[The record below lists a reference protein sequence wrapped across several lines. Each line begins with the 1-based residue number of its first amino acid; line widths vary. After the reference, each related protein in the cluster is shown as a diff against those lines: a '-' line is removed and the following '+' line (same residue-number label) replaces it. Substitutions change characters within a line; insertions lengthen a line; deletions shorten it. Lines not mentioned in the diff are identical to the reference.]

1 LIGIYDGIWM
11 TSYARHGRIT
21 RRLRQESEL
30 AGIAYCETF
39 LPAVIPLRAP

>member
-1 LIGIYDGIWM
+1 M

-21 RRLRQESEL
+21 ADFARESEL

-39 LPAVIPLRAP
+39 LPAVIPLRAPVRS